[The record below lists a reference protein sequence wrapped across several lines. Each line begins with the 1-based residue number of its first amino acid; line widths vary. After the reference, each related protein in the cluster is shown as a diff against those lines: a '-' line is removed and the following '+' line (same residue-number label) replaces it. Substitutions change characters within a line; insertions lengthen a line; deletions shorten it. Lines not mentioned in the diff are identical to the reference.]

1 MFTETTTVFYVNS
14 NKEQLGRNPTLY
26 MDKKVGVFIC
36 ALKWKPDYSEK
47 PGNLGCE

>member
-1 MFTETTTVFYVNS
+1 
-14 NKEQLGRNPTLY
+14 

-47 PGNLGCE
+47 PGNLGCEWNKDDFKYI